1 MATSTLESRL
11 FDEEVG
17 NYSRSQILT
26 SKAKMMKRPRES
38 DCMVRQT
45 TDRGQRRTEPDVNE
59 LQILD

>member
-26 SKAKMMKRPRES
+26 SKAKMMKRPHES
-38 DCMVRQT
+38 NCMVNQT
-45 TDRGQRRTEPDVNE
+45 THRGQREQSQTLTNSRF
-59 LQILD
+59 